1 MGLLVGLADLERLF
15 LLLDD
20 CERERDRE
28 TERPLGTEPDRDLER
43 LLTGVLDFERAGEPD
58 LLLRLE

>member
-1 MGLLVGLADLERLF
+1 MRVYLF
-15 LLLDD
+15 LLWLADGV
-20 CERERDRE
+20 RERDRE
-28 TERPLGTEPDRDLER
+28 AERLLGAEPDRDLDLER